1 MEIQYRAS
9 DRSPKE
15 LQFIAEI
22 DSRIPLEFDT
32 HFHWTEA
39 HVQKRLAD
47 YKILKTT
54 DFFQVAIS
62 DGKIVGFHI
71 IKEAEYGSS
80 TMGNVVTLWTDPNFR
95 KQGIATKLK
104 DLGTEWAKKR
114 KVKFIQTAVHVN
126 NKAMLDLNK
135 KMNFE
140 DSYRLLRKYL

>member
-1 MEIQYRAS
+1 MEIQYRTS
-9 DRSPKE
+9 DRSTKE

-22 DSRIPLEFDT
+22 DSRIPLEFDS

-47 YKILKTT
+47 YKILKTS
-54 DFFQVAIS
+54 DFFHVAVS

-80 TMGNVVTLWTDPNFR
+80 TMGNVVTMWTDPAFR

-104 DLGTEWAKKR
+104 ELGLEWAKKR

-126 NKAMLDLNK
+126 NKPMLDLNK
-135 KMNFE
+135 KLDFE
-140 DSYRLLRKYL
+140 DSYKLLRKYL

>member
-1 MEIQYRAS
+1 MDIQYRAS
-9 DRSPKE
+9 DRSNSE
-15 LQFIAEI
+15 FQYIAEI
-22 DSRIPLEFDT
+22 DSRIPLEFDS

-47 YKILKTT
+47 YKLLKAT
-54 DFFQVAIS
+54 DFIHVAIA

-71 IKEAEYGSS
+71 LKEAEYGSS
-80 TMGNVVTLWTDPNFR
+80 TMGNVVTLWTDPKFR
-95 KQGIATKLK
+95 KKGIATKLK
-104 DLGTEWAKKR
+104 ELATDWAKKR

-135 KMNFE
+135 KLNFE